1 MLSTQS
7 SLTLN
12 KEKLMHKQS
21 GLLVILASLL
31 FGCASQPS
39 GEQIDLGSTERV
51 SRLFAYPN
59 NCSVVCYRDWTLEQT
74 VQHYL
79 DQSLARDG
87 YDAAKVEV
95 KRSGD
100 NVYARFSGVPAD
112 YGQPLSSLLAAGDLA
127 YQGASKLN
135 ADGKWQ
141 YSWYFFLPLGM
152 ALDNRRSVELLH
164 FPPDYSLTQAQDYLE
179 SKTTDRWA
187 DLLSLN
193 GVPLDQTPAYQT
205 IIDIA
210 PIAAPASA
218 GSSLAGTYDYF
229 KAYQTTMVAQLT
241 ASEDSKAPSLP
252 MVAFGAPVRDWV
264 KQQYGV
270 SLGVLG
276 LGQIAPA
283 AGRTVAVLGSN
294 HPSYIWYAADPENYA
309 GDQQKADQVGLKVM
323 GQDISAAC
331 WQANMGQNPAA
342 DAGATLSSCMQKWQV
357 SDKLQTCELFYT
369 SIRSLTPAQAQAK
382 CAASEQ
388 TAANH

>member
-141 YSWYFFLPLGM
+141 YSWY
-152 ALDNRRSVELLH
+152 
-164 FPPDYSLTQAQDYLE
+164 
-179 SKTTDRWA
+179 
-187 DLLSLN
+187 
-193 GVPLDQTPAYQT
+193 
-205 IIDIA
+205 
-210 PIAAPASA
+210 
-218 GSSLAGTYDYF
+218 
-229 KAYQTTMVAQLT
+229 
-241 ASEDSKAPSLP
+241 
-252 MVAFGAPVRDWV
+252 
-264 KQQYGV
+264 
-270 SLGVLG
+270 G
-276 LGQIAPA
+276 LG
-283 AGRTVAVLGSN
+283 
-294 HPSYIWYAADPENYA
+294 
-309 GDQQKADQVGLKVM
+309 
-323 GQDISAAC
+323 
-331 WQANMGQNPAA
+331 
-342 DAGATLSSCMQKWQV
+342 
-357 SDKLQTCELFYT
+357 
-369 SIRSLTPAQAQAK
+369 
-382 CAASEQ
+382 
-388 TAANH
+388 